1 MGKLGLKEAV
11 AMAVGGM
18 IGGGIYSAFGLVV
31 SISGRLSWIAFLL
44 AGIVALSAGYSY
56 IKMNQYVGDRG
67 GAPTYF
73 HDLFGDTMLTG
84 MVGWTLLF
92 GYIVSMALYAYA
104 FSSFFT
110 KLFGRLAFNQIPIAN
125 LISILVIGAFV
136 GLNLMGAGS
145 TGKAEDFLTFFKVAV
160 IGGFGIWGVYF
171 AVTGNI
177 FQPGFYEF
185 MLNPTIGIADPFLGA
200 AMSFVAFQGWQLL
213 LYDQDKFS
221 NPEETIRKAIYIAIP
236 VATLLYVLVAFTTT
250 SILELPVIMV
260 SPETSLLYAALPFA
274 GQLGALLIGFSA
286 LFSTASAVN
295 ATLFSSAQFSR
306 ELIEIGVLPDLTGV
320 ESDGGDGSSSES
332 GSDGSDGSDSS
343 DSDGSNS
350 DSSNDSSNS
359 NSNSDDGNSDE
370 SSDSDGNQIP
380 SGIVIGLG
388 VLSMA
393 FAVYGSLM
401 SITTFASLAFIA
413 VFGGVSYVAYRE
425 RDNLDIH
432 PTIPVVGTV
441 GCTLFFPV
449 LLYDLYVHSSSTFWL
464 VVVIGLLVVGSELV
478 YFKFAGAQTGGAQS

>member
-125 LISILVIGAFV
+125 LISIVVIGAFV

-306 ELIEIGVLPDLTGV
+306 ELIDIGVLPDLTGV
-320 ESDGGDGSSSES
+320 ESDGGDGSSSKS
-332 GSDGSDGSDSS
+332 GSDGNDGSDSNDS
-343 DSDGSNS
+343 DSSSD
-350 DSSNDSSNS
+350 DSSNDGNGDNDSG
-359 NSNSDDGNSDE
+359 DG
-370 SSDSDGNQIP
+370 DGNQIP

-425 RDNLDIH
+425 REDLDIH
-432 PTIPVVGTV
+432 PAIPGVGTV
-441 GCTLFFPV
+441 GCALFFPV

-464 VVVIGLLVVGSELV
+464 VIVIGLLVVGSELV

>member
-73 HDLFGDTMLTG
+73 HDLFGETMLTG
-84 MVGWTLLF
+84 MMGWTLLF

-125 LISILVIGAFV
+125 GISIVVIGAFV

-171 AVTGNI
+171 AVTGHI

-185 MLNPTIGIADPFLGA
+185 LLNPTIGITDPFLGA

-213 LYDQDKFS
+213 FYDQDKFS
-221 NPEETIRKAIYIAIP
+221 NPQETIRKAIYIAIP
-236 VATLLYVLVAFTTT
+236 VATLLYILVAFTTT

-295 ATLFSSAQFSR
+295 ATLFSSAEFSR
-306 ELIEIGVLPDLTGV
+306 ELIDIGVLPDLTGV
-320 ESDGGDGSSSES
+320 EDGNGDDGGSDNSS
-332 GSDGSDGSDSS
+332 GNDSS
-343 DSDGSNS
+343 DSSGSDDSNDSGS
-350 DSSNDSSNS
+350 DDSSSNDSS
-359 NSNSDDGNSDE
+359 D
-370 SSDSDGNQIP
+370 QIP
-380 SGIVIGLG
+380 SGMVIGLG
-388 VLSMA
+388 VLSMG

-413 VFGGVSYVAYRE
+413 VFGGVSYVAYQQ
-425 RDNLDIH
+425 RDELEIYAS
-432 PTIPVVGTV
+432 IPIVGTV
-441 GCTLFFPV
+441 GCALFFPV

-464 VVVIGLLVVGSELV
+464 VVVIALLVVGTELL
-478 YFKFAGAQTGGAQS
+478 YFKFAGAQTGGGQS

>member
-31 SISGRLSWIAFLL
+31 SISGRLSWIAFLI
-44 AGIVALSAGYSY
+44 AGIVALCSGYSY
-56 IKMNQYVGDRG
+56 VKINKYTDDEG

-73 HDLFGDTMLTG
+73 HDLFENTMLTG

-110 KLFGRLAFNQIPIAN
+110 EMFGRTAFDQIPIAN
-125 LISILVIGAFV
+125 GVSVLIIAAFV
-136 GLNLMGAGS
+136 GLNLRGAGS

-171 AVTGNI
+171 AVTGHI
-177 FQPGFYEF
+177 FQLGFYEF
-185 MLNPTIGIADPFLGA
+185 SLNPTIGITDPFLGA

-213 LYDQDKFS
+213 MYDQDKFS
-221 NPEETIRKAIYIAIP
+221 DPEETIRKAIYIAIP
-236 VATLLYVLVAFTTT
+236 VATLLYILVAFTTT

-274 GQLGALLIGFSA
+274 GQIGALLIAISA

-295 ATLFSSAQFSR
+295 ATLFSSAEFSR
-306 ELIEIGVLPDLTGV
+306 ELISIGVLPDLTGV
-320 ESDGGDGSSSES
+320 ESDDSSGDGSTSSNDD
-332 GSDGSDGSDSS
+332 SDDGDETSDSS
-343 DSDGSNS
+343 D
-350 DSSNDSSNS
+350 DSSSS
-359 NSNSDDGNSDE
+359 SDDGSSNGSD
-370 SSDSDGNQIP
+370 QIP
-380 SGIVIGLG
+380 SGMVIGLG
-388 VLSMA
+388 ILSMA

-401 SITTFASLAFIA
+401 SITTFASLAFIG
-413 VFGGVSYVAYRE
+413 VFGGVSYVAYQQ
-425 RDNLDIH
+425 RDELELH
-432 PTIPVVGTV
+432 PAIPVVGTV
-441 GCTLFFPV
+441 GCVLFFPI
-449 LLYDLYVHSSSTFWL
+449 LLYDLYVHSVSTFWL
-464 VVVIGLLVVGSELV
+464 VVVIGLLVISSELV
-478 YFKFAGAQTGGAQS
+478 YFKTVGAKTGGA